1 MARDLP
7 NRPEREDDQRYNRS
21 ESGEVGLPERK
32 DDQRFRWSEA
42 CVVGLPG
49 LESGTSSLS
58 VIEGSPLCGAAFSQ
72 VAADR
77 QGRSNAF

>member
-21 ESGEVGLPERK
+21 ESGEVGLAERK

-49 LESGTSSLS
+49 LEPGTSS
-58 VIEGSPLCGAAFSQ
+58 
-72 VAADR
+72 
-77 QGRSNAF
+77 